1 MGEIKIIHRERVKL
15 EDMGIYLTLI
25 QQERPLDTDE
35 QLANLISEQFNVD
48 CRTEDIENYE
58 RLYRIK
64 EQEDYEKLSRMATHG
79 NVEHLIE

>member
-1 MGEIKIIHRERVKL
+1 MDKINIKHKERAEL
-15 EDMGIYLTLI
+15 EDIGIYLRLI
-25 QQERPLDTDE
+25 QQEQLLDTNE

-64 EQEDYEKLSRMATHG
+64 EQEDYEKLSRMAEHG
-79 NVEHLIE
+79 NLERLIE